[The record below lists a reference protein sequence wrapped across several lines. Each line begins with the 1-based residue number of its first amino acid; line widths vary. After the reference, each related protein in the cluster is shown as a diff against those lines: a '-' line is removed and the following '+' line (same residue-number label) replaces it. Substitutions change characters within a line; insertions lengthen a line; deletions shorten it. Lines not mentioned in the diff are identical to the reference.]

1 MAVRAAFF
9 SSDGVVALDLYLDQ
23 QRERVASAPSRDFTP
38 GSLLWFY
45 WDEEKLGRGEE
56 EFLGI
61 EVSDIAALRD
71 EDIECIRAMPLPR
84 IDLPEA
90 GLSDVT
96 VADALQW
103 AKRSLD
109 RSRTRPDR
117 RHVAAT

>member
-23 QRERVASAPSRDFTP
+23 QRERVASAPDPNFAP

-45 WDEEKLGRGEE
+45 WDEEKLARGEE

-61 EVSDIAALRD
+61 EVSEITALRD
-71 EDIECIRAMPLPR
+71 EDIEYIRAMPLPR
-84 IDLPEA
+84 IDLPA
-90 GLSDVT
+90 VGLSDVT

-103 AKRSLD
+103 AKGSLD

-117 RHVAAT
+117 PHIAAT

>member
-9 SSDGVVALDLYLDQ
+9 SSDGVVALDLHLDQ
-23 QRERVASAPSRDFTP
+23 QRERVASAPGPGFAP

-45 WDEEKLGRGEE
+45 WDEEKLARGEE

-61 EVSDIAALRD
+61 EISDIGALRD
-71 EDIECIRAMPLPR
+71 EDIEYIRAMPLPR

-96 VADALQW
+96 VAEALQW
-103 AKRSLD
+103 AKRSHD

-117 RHVAAT
+117 RPVVAT

>member
-1 MAVRAAFF
+1 MAVKAAFF
-9 SSDGVVALDLYLDQ
+9 SSDGVVALDLHLDQ
-23 QRERVASAPSRDFTP
+23 QHERVASAPDSDFAP

-45 WDEEKLGRGEE
+45 WDEEKLARGEH

-61 EVSDIAALRD
+61 EVSEIRSLRD
-71 EDIECIRAMPLPR
+71 EDIEYIRAMPLPR

-96 VADALQW
+96 VADVLQW
-103 AKRSLD
+103 AKHYD
-109 RSRTRPDR
+109 GRSRAQPDR